1 SRDRLDLL
9 ISSAMPGLQL
19 LHNSRPPEGL
29 STKPGFVYFALD
41 QQSQFWRGMQSSASI
56 AFYFPNNYPEL
67 KLEML
72 ALKE

>member
-1 SRDRLDLL
+1 LDLL
-9 ISSAMPGLQL
+9 ISSAMPGLAL
-19 LHNSRPPEGL
+19 MHTTHPPEGL
-29 STKPGFVYFALD
+29 STKPGYLYFALD

-72 ALKE
+72 ALKG